1 MRAYDFSPW
10 SFNEKEGS
18 AEKNEKIVKTFQRML
33 ITFQL
38 VKWIRNLITRFLLL
52 FIFKGTQRHHV
63 ELEQLLAEFL
73 QVESSIVFGMVHSLI
88 SFFREEKKQQQRQ

>member
-1 MRAYDFSPW
+1 
-10 SFNEKEGS
+10 
-18 AEKNEKIVKTFQRML
+18 
-33 ITFQL
+33 
-38 VKWIRNLITRFLLL
+38 L